1 MAYEKLLLQ
10 LRQTEM
16 RVNIGSCITNV
27 SSTVSRGQTR
37 EYKELLG
44 K

>member
-1 MAYEKLLLQ
+1 MYEKLLLQ

-16 RVNIGSCITNV
+16 RVNIGSYITNV

-37 EYKELLG
+37 EYKGLLG